1 MLPKLKQCY
10 YATFFLNL
18 WMSDGVKDVFALVI
32 NFLNER
38 WQPQRITIGP
48 FEANETTRVMVKNLT
63 EMLNQYDLKKQIVA
77 CVK

>member
-1 MLPKLKQCY
+1 MFSQKVLVNLVEKTKQEYMLPKLKQCY

-38 WQPQRITIGP
+38 W
-48 FEANETTRVMVKNLT
+48 
-63 EMLNQYDLKKQIVA
+63 
-77 CVK
+77 